1 MDFQLSEERQMLK
14 DTLERFVREKY
25 DIDTRHKAAKMEGGF
40 DPAMWAEFAELGA
53 VGALVPGEMGGFG
66 GGGEDLMVVFEA
78 LGRGIVVEPFL
89 ATGVL
94 GATPLIEAG
103 REDLLEEVIAGGLHL
118 ALAHTEPDSRFE
130 MSQVSTKAAGGKITG
145 RKAVVLNGGT
155 ADKLIVSAR
164 SSGAVDDEAGIGLY
178 LVDANGPGVEKRA
191 YGAVD
196 GGQAA
201 EFVFDGAPGDA
212 LTGEGDGFAVLE
224 KTLGRGVLALCAE
237 ALGAM
242 EVCKEVTVEYL
253 KTRKQFG
260 APLGKFQALA
270 HRMVQVVIAIEQARS
285 MTMLAAGMMDAPR
298 AERERMLSAAKHL
311 VGRVGRQVAE
321 ETIQMHGGIAM
332 TWEYSAPHFAKRLI
346 MIDHMLGDEDFHL
359 GRFMALGEAA

>member
-25 DIDTRHKAAKMEGGF
+25 DIDTRHKAAKMDGGF

-130 MSQVSTKAAGGKITG
+130 MSQVSTKATGGKITG

-196 GGQAA
+196 GGHAA
-201 EFVFDGAPGDA
+201 EFVFDGAPGEA
-212 LTGEGDGFAVLE
+212 LTGEGDGFAVLRKGKDAVE
-224 KTLGRGVLALCAE
+224 HETDAAALE
-237 ALGAM
+237 G
-242 EVCKEVTVEYL
+242 YL
-253 KTRKQFG
+253 KAG
-260 APLGKFQALA
+260 AAS
-270 HRMVQVVIAIEQARS
+270 EARP
-285 MTMLAAGMMDAPR
+285 AR
-298 AERERMLSAAKHL
+298 VRRE
-311 VGRVGRQVAE
+311 
-321 ETIQMHGGIAM
+321 
-332 TWEYSAPHFAKRLI
+332 
-346 MIDHMLGDEDFHL
+346 
-359 GRFMALGEAA
+359 

>member
-40 DPAMWAEFAELGA
+40 DPEMWSEFAELGA
-53 VGALVPGEMGGFG
+53 IGALIPAEAGGFG
-66 GGGEDLMVVFEA
+66 GSGEDLMVVFEA
-78 LGRGIVVEPFL
+78 LGRGLVTEPFL

-94 GATPLIEAG
+94 GATALIEAG
-103 REDLLEEVIAGGLHL
+103 REEMLEEVIGGGLHL

-130 MSQVSTKAAGGKITG
+130 MAQVATKAEAGKITG

-155 ADKLIVSAR
+155 ADKLVVSAR

-191 YGAVD
+191 YATVE
-196 GGQAA
+196 GGHAA
-201 EFVFDGAPGDA
+201 EFVFDGAQGEA
-212 LTGEGDGFAVLE
+212 LTGEADGFAVLE

-237 ALGAM
+237 AVGAM
-242 EVCKEVTVEYL
+242 EICKDLTVDYL

-260 APLGKFQALA
+260 VPLGKFQALA

-285 MTMLAAGMMDAPR
+285 LTMLAAGMMDAPR
-298 AERERMLSAAKHL
+298 AARERALSAAKNM

-346 MIDHMLGDEDFHL
+346 MIDHLLGDEDFHL
-359 GRFMALGEAA
+359 GRFMNLEDAA